1 MIKPDDQIAFFAPDC
16 GAISLLLRIG
26 DVVIAGFFEPL
37 EVSPREQVVMNFDL
51 PTYEERE
58 AAAKA
63 HIDGAAIGHILDG
76 WELLAA

>member
-26 DVVIAGFFEPL
+26 DVVIAGFFEPF
-37 EVSPREQVVMNFDL
+37 EVNPREQVVMNFDL

>member
-26 DVVIAGFFEPL
+26 DVVIAGFFEPF